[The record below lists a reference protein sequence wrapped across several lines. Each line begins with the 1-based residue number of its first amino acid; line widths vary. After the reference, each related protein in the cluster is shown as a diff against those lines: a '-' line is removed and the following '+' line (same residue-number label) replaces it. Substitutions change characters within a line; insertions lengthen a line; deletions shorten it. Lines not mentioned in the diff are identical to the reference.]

1 MPESDASATAPEAR
15 EAREDAEMFRLQ
27 QLRAMEQPSW
37 SEGRLD
43 DLNKKVDAGIGRL
56 DGERNEL
63 RGEMRAGFAKVD
75 GEFKA
80 VRSEMREGFA
90 KVDERF
96 AKVDEEFKSV
106 RSEIREGFDRMHR
119 TLLGGAVGIIATLIA
134 SLVTATQL

>member
-1 MPESDASATAPEAR
+1 MIRRPPRSTLFPYTTL
-15 EAREDAEMFRLQ
+15 FR
-27 QLRAMEQPSW
+27 S
-37 SEGRLD
+37 
-43 DLNKKVDAGIGRL
+43 
-56 DGERNEL
+56 
-63 RGEMRAGFAKVD
+63 

-80 VRSEMREGFA
+80 VRSEMKEGFA